1 MKEELDIFKAE
12 NKEILDI
19 LDRLVNF
26 TDYASLSAAVHD
38 AKEALKKARG
48 GGMKQKAYIEITVDK
63 SKEKDIEFRL
73 IHDENLKDVEFI
85 NMDNFPAILIAHHII
100 VDLQE
105 RFGEKVQ
112 PDLFE
117 QIQRS

>member
-1 MKEELDIFKAE
+1 
-12 NKEILDI
+12 
-19 LDRLVNF
+19 
-26 TDYASLSAAVHD
+26 
-38 AKEALKKARG
+38 
-48 GGMKQKAYIEITVDK
+48 MKQKAYIEITVDK

-117 QIQRS
+117 QIKRS